1 MVPRRN
7 RVYGNASLKRPGT
20 ERGLLKRPETA
31 IERKPDLKHILALLG
46 SPRRL
51 GNCEI
56 MAKEIGRQL
65 TIPHELKLI
74 RLPDFNLAPCRGC
87 YRCLVKGRCPID
99 DDFAV
104 VADAILE
111 ADALLLIAPT
121 YFLGPNASLKAFT
134 DRGLALYPH
143 LESLWGKPSVAV
155 GIAGIPGKEGYTLLG
170 LENFL
175 TMLFADIRARR
186 MVYGAL
192 PGEIFLSDHNRDM
205 ARTLAKALF
214 ETVSASS
221 EPCCPLC
228 RGTTF
233 RFIDHQRVRCMLC
246 SNEGTLATKGGKTQ
260 LDIRKADHDLFLTR
274 EDALAHREWLLSM
287 KDRFK
292 KQKDDLK
299 RISNAYRTE
308 GTWITAQQRADG

>member
-1 MVPRRN
+1 MGGVLLERPVP
-7 RVYGNASLKRPGT
+7 
-20 ERGLLKRPETA
+20 A
-31 IERKPDLKHILALLG
+31 IERKSDLKHILALLG

-51 GNCEI
+51 GNSEI

-65 TIPHELKLI
+65 TIPHELKLL

-87 YRCLVKGRCPID
+87 YRCLAKGRCPID

-121 YFLGPNASLKAFT
+121 YFLGPNASLKSFT

-192 PGEIFLSDHNRDM
+192 PGEIFLNDHNLAI
-205 ARTLAKALF
+205 ARTLAMALCDP
-214 ETVSASS
+214 VSESVN
-221 EPCCPLC
+221 PCCPLC
-228 RGTTF
+228 GGTTF
-233 RFIDHQRVRCMLC
+233 RFIDHHRVRCMLC
-246 SNEGTLATKGGKTQ
+246 SNAGTFATSEGETHIEIHKG
-260 LDIRKADHDLFLTR
+260 DHDLFLTR
-274 EDALAHREWLLSM
+274 EDALAHREWLVSM
-287 KDRFK
+287 KDRFR

-308 GTWITAQQRADG
+308 GTWIRSQQRADG